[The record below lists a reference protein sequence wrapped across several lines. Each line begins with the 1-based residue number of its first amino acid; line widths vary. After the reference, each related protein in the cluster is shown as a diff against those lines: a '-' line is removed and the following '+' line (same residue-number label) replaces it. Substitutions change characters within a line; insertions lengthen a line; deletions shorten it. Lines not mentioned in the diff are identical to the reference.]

1 MSDQPEGFKVKTSR
15 ETTGMKKF
23 FVAGAALSFAVALN
37 ATTALADITIATVGP
52 ITGSLAALGEQYKR
66 GAEMAVADINAA
78 GGVNGEKLVLEIG
91 DDACDP
97 KQAVAV
103 ANQMASKGVKF
114 VAGHLCS
121 GSSIPAS
128 KVYEEEGI
136 LMISPASTNPKLT
149 DEGGWNVHRV
159 CGRDDA
165 QGKVA
170 AAFIAKNYAGKK
182 VAVIDDKSAYGK
194 GLADV
199 TRDELKKANF
209 EVALSESFTP
219 GEKDYTA
226 LVSKMKDAGI
236 EAIYIGG
243 YHPEEG
249 IIARQMGEQGL
260 KAQIISGDSMN
271 NVEFWTIAGNA
282 GEGLLFTFAP
292 EPRNIPEAKEVVEK
306 FKAAGY
312 DPEGYTLYTY
322 AAIQAY
328 AQAANAIKDTDNKKI
343 AEWLRAGNDLKT
355 VLGTLKMDKK
365 GDLQEAKYVWYRFS
379 NGKYAEDP
387 SLQ

>member
-1 MSDQPEGFKVKTSR
+1 
-15 ETTGMKKF
+15 MKKLILSG
-23 FVAGAALSFAVALN
+23 VALSFAAALN
-37 ATTALADITIATVGP
+37 ASTALADITIATVGP

-78 GGVNGEKLVLEIG
+78 GGINGEKLVLEIG

-136 LMISPASTNPKLT
+136 LMISPASTNPTLT

-165 QGKVA
+165 QGAVA
-170 AAFIAKNYAGKK
+170 AAFIAKNFAGKK

-199 TRDELKKANF
+199 TRKELAAANF
-209 EVALSESFTP
+209 EVALSESFTA

-226 LVSKMKDAGI
+226 LVSKMKDAGV
-236 EAIYIGG
+236 EAVYIGG

-249 IIARQMGEQGL
+249 VIARQMAEQGL

-271 NVEFWTIAGNA
+271 NIEFWTIAGTA
-282 GEGLLFTFAP
+282 GEGLIFTFAP
-292 EPRNIPEAKEVVEK
+292 EPRNIPAA
-306 FKAAGY
+306 KAAIEGKNGHLLTEKAR
-312 DPEGYTLYTY
+312 PEREK
-322 AAIQAY
+322 ACPEREKAC
-328 AQAANAIKDTDNKKI
+328 NERKKDSLERKKARI
-343 AEWLRAGNDLKT
+343 ERNIVAMREKRLALKEILRALRRKMRALNDILRA
-355 VLGTLKMDKK
+355 LSEKMLP
-365 GDLQEAKYVWYRFS
+365 LQRS
-379 NGKYAEDP
+379 CT
-387 SLQ
+387 Q